1 MSNYKLTENETR
13 AISAILAALPQE
25 LTGTEKQIAYARDII
40 RRSAEWAGEVTFGS
54 AARKATDIDAYC
66 AKLTAL
72 VSSCQRLQVTD
83 AKRWIDASA
92 AHGGKRVD
100 ISEIANGKAPL

>member
-40 RRSAEWAGEVTFGS
+40 RRSAEWAGEATFGS

-66 AKLTAL
+66 ATLSKL
-72 VSSCQRLQVTD
+72 VSTCPRLQVTE
-83 AKRWIDASA
+83 AKRWIEASA
-92 AHGGKRVD
+92 ANYGKHVD
-100 ISEIANGKAPL
+100 IRDVANGKAKL